1 MTKVLIGGIMCK
13 VILDY
18 TEQEH
23 DMAKELKFVLLLDC
37 YGELLTEHQ
46 RNVMELYYCDDLSL
60 SEIGEPMGITRQGV
74 RALVKRTEGLLL
86 NYEEKLGFAGRLG
99 KMRSCF
105 EALEESAAQINDA
118 ELSARIKEQ
127 IHNGMELL

>member
-118 ELSARIKEQ
+118 ELSARITEQ

>member
-1 MTKVLIGGIMCK
+1 MTKVQIGGIMCK
-13 VILDY
+13 VILYY

-86 NYEEKLGFAGRLG
+86 NYEVQRGFAGRLRTF
-99 KMRSCF
+99 RSCF

-118 ELSARIKEQ
+118 ELSARITEQ

>member
-1 MTKVLIGGIMCK
+1 MLIGGIMCK

-74 RALVKRTEGLLL
+74 RALIKRTEGLLL

-118 ELSARIKEQ
+118 ELSAKITEQ